1 MLPIQS
7 GLIFQ
12 LRGPE
17 AIEIFGSSLGQ
28 TYVGSKVCGTL
39 LERPGRVWDHIQSGH
54 AEIA

>member
-7 GLIFQ
+7 GLIFE

-17 AIEIFGSSLGQ
+17 AIEIFSSSLGQ

-39 LERPGRVWDHIQSGH
+39 LERPCRVWDHIQSGH